1 MKRLFFLSLL
11 FSFFLTL
18 SAFAQS
24 NFSSDAYYQYL
35 LENKNL
41 SFEELQSKFSAEN
54 TYYKGFDKETQLD
67 GFSYLDSI
75 QIKYGLTDQETELLK
90 LNRFVVTERLDFD
103 CFGKAFHDIYIKDL
117 PVFISTDAIL
127 HALHASY
134 DQILVD
140 LEIAILEPNLAD
152 FLDNLYAVYPQLIS
166 KYADYDTLQ
175 NALKD
180 VGLYVTIAKSL
191 LIGEKQQ
198 PQLTSQ
204 QQIDEMWSAI
214 QNEQLSSLPLF
225 SERQR
230 KLDFSQFTVRG
241 HYNNDN
247 LRDYFKA
254 MMWLGRMD
262 FLLTSP
268 PENPWEQPWTREE
281 IRRMN
286 LGAFILNELIEL
298 SNARSKMEQNDHI
311 ITFMVGES
319 DNITPAELS
328 AVINAQNLTSA
339 DQLLD
344 NLTYDAYYEAIKESN
359 GAEQKILS
367 QFMMMDPWAEEPG
380 ELPVSFR
387 LMGQRFIVDSYIF
400 FNVVFDRIV
409 YQDKLIWRPMP
420 DPLDALF
427 VLGNEDALPLLK
439 KEIETYHYSS
449 QLAALRYLVESYDPE
464 FWQASLYNV
473 WLEAIRKLNP
483 AESRDGFPLFM
494 KTAAW
499 RQNKINTQLASWSQL
514 RHDNLLYAKQSY
526 TGGSGCSFPHSF
538 VEPIPEF
545 YAQIAAFAETAQN
558 YFNQFKSDTYE
569 MYLIKEYF
577 PGLKEVMN
585 NLEQIALKEVAGQ
598 LLDTE
603 DIKWL
608 KEMLFED
615 GVSGAPPFSGW
626 YAYLYYHPDDA
637 AFSDYIIA
645 DVHTQPTDFVGNH
658 VGRVLHVGTAKINLG
673 IFLTEASSSANQ
685 PLAYIGP
692 VMSYYE
698 KITKDFDRLTDERWT
713 EMVETNDL
721 PLRPD
726 WVNIYLTD
734 SNGKKFDQGR
744 ELPSVIYT
752 GGLDKPQLALNSFK
766 LDQNYPNP
774 FNPSTTISYSLKGPL
789 SGKLSAVSDVKLTI
803 YNTLGQK
810 VLTLVDTKQ
819 SPGIYSV
826 KFNSSHLPSGIYFYH
841 IRAGIFTA
849 TKKMM
854 VMR

>member
-1 MKRLFFLSLL
+1 MRVLFFLSLL
-11 FSFFLTL
+11 CSFSLTL
-18 SAFAQS
+18 FTFAQS
-24 NFSSDAYYQYL
+24 NFSTAAYYQYL
-35 LENKNL
+35 QENKDL

-54 TYYKGFDKETQLD
+54 IYFKGFDEETQLD

-75 QIKYGLTDQETELLK
+75 KIKFGLTDQETELLK
-90 LNRFVVTERLDFD
+90 LNRFVVTERLNFD
-103 CFGKAFHDIYIKDL
+103 CFGKALHDIYIKDL

-140 LEIAILEPNLAD
+140 LEVAILEPNLAD
-152 FLDNLYAVYPQLIS
+152 FLESLYGSFPNLLS
-166 KYADYDTLQ
+166 KYKDIEELQ
-175 NALKD
+175 DVLKD
-180 VGLYVTIAKSL
+180 VDLYVTIAKSL
-191 LIGEKQQ
+191 LIGEKQP
-198 PQLTSQ
+198 PQFIAQ
-204 QQIDEMWSAI
+204 QKIDEMWTAI
-214 QNEQLSSLPLF
+214 QSEKLTYLPLF
-225 SERQR
+225 SERER

-262 FLLTSP
+262 FLLTPP
-268 PENPWEQPWTREE
+268 PENPWEIPWSREE

-298 SNARSKMEQNDHI
+298 SEARSKIEQNDHI
-311 ITFMVGES
+311 INFMVGES
-319 DNITPAELS
+319 DNLTPAELS
-328 AVINAQNLTSA
+328 DIIILQNLTSA
-339 DQLLD
+339 NQLLD
-344 NLTYDAYYEAIKESN
+344 DIVYDAYYDALKQSN
-359 GAEQKILS
+359 RADQKILS

-380 ELPVSFR
+380 ELPISFR
-387 LMGQRFIVDSYIF
+387 LMGQRFIIDSYIF

-409 YQDKLIWRPMP
+409 YQDRKVWRPLP
-420 DPLDALF
+420 DPLDAMF

-439 KEIETYHYSS
+439 EELETYNYSS
-449 QLAALRYLVESYDPE
+449 QLAALRYLVDSYDPE

-483 AESRDGFPLFM
+483 AASRDGLPLFM

-526 TGGSGCSFPHSF
+526 TGGTGCSFPHSY
-538 VEPIPEF
+538 VEPNPEF

-558 YFNQFKSDTYE
+558 YFSQFESDTYE

-577 PGLKEVMN
+577 PGLQNVMLK
-585 NLEQIALKEVAGQ
+585 LEQIASKELAGQ
-598 LLDTE
+598 TLDVKETT
-603 DIKWL
+603 WL
-608 KEMLFED
+608 NEMLFE
-615 GVSGAPPFSGW
+615 GGMSGEPPFTGW

-645 DVHTQPTDFVGNH
+645 DVHTQPTEQAGNVVGK
-658 VGRVLHVGTAKINLG
+658 VLHVGTAKINLG
-673 IFLTEASSSANQ
+673 IFLTENSSSVNQ
-685 PLAYIGP
+685 PVAYIGP

-713 EMVETNDL
+713 EMVEADDL
-721 PLRPD
+721 PQRPD

-734 SNGKKFDQGR
+734 DTGKKYEQGR

-752 GGLDKPQLALNSFK
+752 GEMEEPQPVLYSFK
-766 LDQNYPNP
+766 LNQNYPNP
-774 FNPSTTISYSLKGPL
+774 FNPETIINYEISTTNSV
-789 SGKLSAVSDVKLTI
+789 KLSV
-803 YNTLGQK
+803 YNSLGQK
-810 VLTLVDTKQ
+810 VRTLVDKKQ
-819 SPGIYSV
+819 APGIYSV
-826 KFNSSHLPSGIYFYH
+826 KFDGSRLPSGIYFCH
-841 IRAGIFTA
+841 LRAGLFTA

-854 VMR
+854 LIQ